1 MKKTLAII
9 LVAVLVASCA
19 FAATSTKFTKYG
31 NIFKSHEYTL
41 KGTSYEM
48 GSNGSKT
55 GTGSPVYVS
64 EHAGSYYME
73 VSAEGESMRILIMDG
88 KYYLISDSDKSV
100 ISMAYEEGDDDI
112 MTFPSSYEVLGS
124 GNGKLDG
131 KSYYY
136 ENAKDADGIIST
148 YWYNGNDLFAIQSVD
163 SIIYIESVSQK
174 ADASKFAVPQGYD
187 VIDMSDLASLFS
199 GLGDD
204 DYSNWYSDSS
214 SSSWDNWD
222 SYTGDGWT
230 YDSSSSNWWDDYD
243 WDYDDEPHYY
253 DFGILMGLN
262 DKQASEFNKAMLA
275 MEEISWGTLNEYY
288 TDNYTYDLK
297 GQKLGDVLYMNDE
310 TLAMIQKLVNM
321 FKK

>member
-1 MKKTLAII
+1 MKRTLAII

-31 NIFKSHEYTL
+31 NIFKSGEYTL

-136 ENAKDADGIIST
+136 ENSKDADGIIST
-148 YWYNGNDLFAIQSVD
+148 YWYNGNDLYAIQSVD
-163 SIIYIESVSQK
+163 SIIYIESVTQK

-204 DYSNWYSDSS
+204 DYSSWYSDSS

-230 YDSSSSNWWDDYD
+230 YDSTDSWWDDD
-243 WDYDDEPHYY
+243 TDYSPNYY
-253 DFGILMGLN
+253 ALGQYFGLTESQAEDF
-262 DKQASEFNKAMLA
+262 ETAMYA
-275 MEEISWGTLNEYY
+275 VQYMDWGTLNEYVTNGKFDFKGKKLESL
-288 TDNYTYDLK
+288 TD
-297 GQKLGDVLYMNDE
+297 
-310 TLAMIQKLVNM
+310 LASYEITALQKLVQG